1 MSNSSQAVEAKHYGQ
16 CGYKD
21 YRLPGECGGEM
32 RGLEHAYGYG
42 ALVELC
48 DRHYEIAPDP
58 QLITVGLSPENMLLL
73 CKAWKEK
80 SYPVLADFAKRAGL
94 YYVDDNG
101 NTIEPSGTVGFLP
114 IEYFEQSQKAA
125 ESRTVAF

>member
-1 MSNSSQAVEAKHYGQ
+1 MSSQEVVKQYDN

-21 YRLPGECGGEM
+21 YHLPGECGGEM
-32 RGLEHAYGYG
+32 KGFEHAYGYG

-58 QLITVGLSPENMLLL
+58 RLITVDLSSENMLLL

-80 SYPVLADFAKRAGL
+80 NYPVLADFATHGGEV
-94 YYVDDNG
+94 YFVDENG
-101 NTIEPSGTVGFLP
+101 KTIEPSGTIKFP
-114 IEYFEQSQKAA
+114 EPKAIESQ
-125 ESRTVAF
+125 ERQGDVRF